1 MKSNKQNKIDVMLNT
16 ALENVSSNILEE
28 IYVSS
33 LGIYQDPS
41 QLHLN
46 CGICPKR
53 EQNFASLDFP
63 FPIDLKEFGFLT
75 SPIFSC
81 FTEYQIRNN
90 EVVEEPT
97 TSSPVSIT
105 SKLDCPKFDYK
116 EVEIKKE
123 AEPSKLL
130 DLNELLCSTCHKRI
144 PEGKKLDNTPYKTCS
159 LCIAR
164 KKKHYRKIKY
174 MSKFDF

>member
-1 MKSNKQNKIDVMLNT
+1 MKSNKQNKIDIMLNS
-16 ALENVSSNILEE
+16 ALQNVSSNILEE

-33 LGIYQDPS
+33 LGIFQDPS

-53 EQNFASLDFP
+53 QQNFVSSDFP
-63 FPIDLKEFGFLT
+63 FPIDLKEFGFLS

-81 FTEYQIRNN
+81 FTEYHTRKN
-90 EVVEEPT
+90 EIIEEPT
-97 TSSPVSIT
+97 TSSPVSVT
-105 SKLDCPKFDYK
+105 STLDCSKFDYK
-116 EVEIKKE
+116 EEEVKKE
-123 AEPSKLL
+123 IIFTKIS
-130 DLNELLCSTCHKRI
+130 DLNDILCSTCHKRI
-144 PEGKKLDNTPYKTCS
+144 PEGRKLDNTPYKTCS